1 MRAAV
6 RAIEYYLPKQALT
19 NHDLA
24 TLFPD
29 WPAEKI
35 EDKTGIKER
44 RVAAADECASDLGA
58 AAAQKL
64 FENGACR
71 PEEIDYVVLCTQS
84 PDYFLPTT
92 ACVLQERLGLRTG
105 VGAIDVNQGC
115 SGFVYGLGLAKG
127 LVETG
132 QAERVLLI
140 TAETYSKFIHPGDKS
155 VRSLFGDGAAATLI
169 SAISADGPTLLGPF
183 VYGTDGRGARNLIV
197 PSGAA
202 RTPREPDAAETRDE
216 SGNTRT
222 VNHLYM
228 HGPSIFAFT
237 LKVVP
242 DAITRL
248 KQIAGLGPED
258 VQLYVLHQASGYM
271 LDHLRLKLQLP
282 RERFAVALS
291 HCGNTVSSTIPI
303 ALKCAQAS
311 GGLHAGDRIIV
322 VGFGVGYSWAAAVL
336 TWTP

>member
-19 NHDLA
+19 NDDLA

-29 WPAEKI
+29 WPAERI
-35 EDKTGIKER
+35 EAKTGIVER
-44 RVAAADECASDLGA
+44 RVAAADECASDLGVA
-58 AAAQKL
+58 AAGGFSRMERAGPTRSITSL
-64 FENGACR
+64 
-71 PEEIDYVVLCTQS
+71 LCTQS

-92 ACVLQERLGLRTG
+92 ACLLQGRLGLRTG
-105 VGAIDVNQGC
+105 IGAIDINQGC

-140 TAETYSKFIHPGDKS
+140 TAETYSKFLHPGDKS

-169 SAISADGPTLLGPF
+169 SAVSGEGPPLLGPF
-183 VYGTDGRGARNLIV
+183 VYGTDGRGAPNLIV

-202 RTPREPDAAETRDE
+202 RLAREPEAAETRDG

-222 VNHLYM
+222 INHLYM
-228 HGPSIFAFT
+228 NGPSIFSFT

-242 DAITRL
+242 EAITQL
-248 KQIAGLGPED
+248 QGIAGLEAAD

-271 LDHLRLKLQLP
+271 LDHLRRKLQLP

-303 ALKCAQAS
+303 ALQSAHAA
-311 GGLHAGDRIIV
+311 GGLHAGDRVII
-322 VGFGVGYSWAAAVL
+322 SWASASAI
-336 TWTP
+336 PGQRQS

>member
-6 RAIEYYLPKQALT
+6 RAIEYYLPKQTLT
-19 NHDLA
+19 NDDLA

-29 WPAEKI
+29 WPAEMI
-35 EDKTGIKER
+35 EAKTGIIER
-44 RVAAADECASDLGA
+44 RVAAADECASDLGVA
-58 AAAQKL
+58 AARKL

-71 PEEIDYVVLCTQS
+71 PDEIDYVLMCTQS

-92 ACVLQERLGLRTG
+92 ACLLQERLGLRTG

-127 LVETG
+127 LIETG

-155 VRSLFGDGAAATLI
+155 VRSLFGDAAAATLV
-169 SAISADGPTLLGPF
+169 SAVSGEGPTLLGPF
-183 VYGTDGRGARNLIV
+183 VYGTDGRGAPNLIV
-197 PSGAA
+197 PSGGA
-202 RTPREPDAAETRDE
+202 RLPREREAAETRDD

-228 HGPSIFAFT
+228 NGPSIFAFT

-248 KQIAGLGPED
+248 QGIAGLGVAD
-258 VQLYVLHQASGYM
+258 VRLYVLHQASGYM
-271 LDHLRLKLQLP
+271 LDHLRRKLQLP

-303 ALKCAQAS
+303 ALKSAHAA
-311 GGLHAGDRIIV
+311 GDLHAGDRVIV
-322 VGFGVGYSWAAAVL
+322 MGFGVGYSWAAAAM